1 MKTDL
6 THLPKEKLEE
16 LNLVTNI
23 IRDAADTGL
32 IILFGSYARGDW
44 VSDRYKE
51 GHITYEYISDYD
63 ILVVVK
69 GEKLSKNF
77 GLWNDVEQ
85 KIKTSSVI
93 KTPVSLVIDT
103 IHFVNEKLK
112 EGNYF
117 YIDIKNEGLIL
128 YDSGEYNLAEP
139 KKLTAPEVSANAKRD
154 FDFWFKKSQSFLK
167 DFNHNI
173 EDKELN
179 NAAFHLHQVA
189 ETLYVATLLVF
200 TGYKPKTHNLEKLR
214 SLVIQETKNLEDIFK
229 VRSQEDRAIF
239 DKLVR
244 AYVDARYRPDYE
256 ITLEELEYLAERIS
270 ELEKAVHSTCLDKIT
285 SLDSK

>member
-1 MKTDL
+1 MKTEL
-6 THLPKEKLEE
+6 IYLPKEKQDE
-16 LNLVTNI
+16 LKLITNI
-23 IRDAADTGL
+23 IRDSADVGL
-32 IILFGSYARGDW
+32 ILLFGSYARGDW

-69 GEKLSKNF
+69 GEKISKNF
-77 GLWNDVEQ
+77 GLWNDIEQ
-85 KIKTSSVI
+85 KIKTSLTI

-117 YIDIKNEGLIL
+117 YIDIKNEGLLL
-128 YDSGEYNLAEP
+128 YDSGEYKLTEP
-139 KKLTAPEVSANAKRD
+139 KKLTASEVSANAKRD

-173 EDKELN
+173 EDKEFS

-214 SLVIQETKNLEDIFK
+214 SLVIQEIKGLENIFRVK
-229 VRSQEDRAIF
+229 SQEDRVVF

-244 AYVDARYRPDYE
+244 AYVDARYRHDYE
-256 ITLEELEYLAERIS
+256 ITLEELEYLAEKIS
-270 ELEKAVHSTCLDKIT
+270 ELEKAVRKTCLDKIT

>member
-1 MKTDL
+1 MKTEL
-6 THLPKEKLEE
+6 IYLPKEKQDE
-16 LNLVTNI
+16 LKLITNI
-23 IRDAADTGL
+23 IRDSADVGL
-32 IILFGSYARGDW
+32 ILLFGSYARGDW

-69 GEKLSKNF
+69 GEKISKNF
-77 GLWNDVEQ
+77 GLWNDIEQ
-85 KIKTSSVI
+85 KIKTSLTI

-117 YIDIKNEGLIL
+117 YIDIKNEGLLL
-128 YDSGEYNLAEP
+128 YDSGEYKLTEP
-139 KKLTAPEVSANAKRD
+139 KKLTASEVSANAKRD

-173 EDKELN
+173 EDKEFN

-214 SLVIQETKNLEDIFK
+214 SLVIQEIKGLENIFRVK
-229 VRSQEDRAIF
+229 SQEDRVVF

-244 AYVDARYRPDYE
+244 AYVDARYRHDYE
-256 ITLEELEYLAERIS
+256 ITLEELEYLAEKIS
-270 ELEKAVHSTCLDKIT
+270 ELEKAVRKTCLDKIT